1 VSAAELILASDRI
14 ITMAGGDDAG
24 AVAIAGGRIQ
34 GLLRR
39 DEIEAA
45 RGPDTQ
51 VRDVGA
57 RPVLPGFVDV
67 HAHSEVA
74 CRAAYGTVDCRAPEC
89 GKVDDVLEALRAGLE
104 DHRGGWLVGQGNLF
118 FDRKLAERRLPTREE
133 LDRVSRTVPIALRA
147 GGHVTVLNSAALADA
162 GIDAGYL
169 APTHSITGKPA
180 VERDRDGE
188 PTGVVKEMDNALPL
202 PHQDRETVKAAI
214 EEGIHTL
221 FTRNGVTT
229 IGEISET
236 TEGIECMDELA
247 AAGRLGARMRVYL
260 WAPGTLSLDE
270 ACSWQDHIRLSAGE
284 DHVRIQG
291 VKLFADGGYSAASAA
306 VKQPYVHTGGCHCGD
321 IALETEDVL
330 EALAKTRAAGLQL
343 AVHANGDRAQ
353 DWLSEIVAGAGGA
366 PEGRLRT
373 RIEHAGNFMP
383 DPAAGELWRR
393 AGILPVPQPVFL
405 YTFGDYF
412 ADYLGEYGTRGRFP
426 FARLL
431 SEGWPLSGS
440 SDVWVGSEREATNPM
455 FGVWCCVARRSYDG
469 NQIDPEQAI
478 SVEAALRMHTLDA
491 ALALGEEAERGSI
504 EPGKAAD
511 LVVLDRDPLSS
522 STDDLRTIRA
532 SEVYLGGREALGA
545 GRP

>member
-24 AVAIAGGRIQ
+24 AV
-34 GLLRR
+34 
-39 DEIEAA
+39 
-45 RGPDTQ
+45 TQ

-504 EPGKAAD
+504 QPGKAAD

-522 STDDLRTIRA
+522 STGDLRTIRA

>member
-1 VSAAELILASDRI
+1 MSAAELILASDRV
-14 ITMAGGDDAG
+14 ITMAGRDEAG
-24 AVAIAGGRIQ
+24 AVAIADGRIQ
-34 GLLRR
+34 GVLRR

-45 RGPDTQ
+45 RGPGTE

-89 GKVDDVLEALRAGLE
+89 GTVDDVLEALRAGLE

-147 GGHVTVLNSAALADA
+147 GGHVTVLSSAALADA
-162 GIDAGYL
+162 GIDAGYV
-169 APTHSITGKPA
+169 APTHSITGRPA
-180 VERDRDGE
+180 VERDAAGE

-202 PHQDRETVKAAI
+202 PHQDRDTVRAAI
-214 EEGIHTL
+214 EEGIHRL

-270 ACSWQDHIRLSAGE
+270 ACAWQDHIRLSAGDE
-284 DHVRIQG
+284 HVRIQG

-321 IALETEDVL
+321 IALETEDVV
-330 EALAKTRAAGLQL
+330 EALRKTRAAGLQL

-353 DWLSEIVAGAGGA
+353 DWLSEIVAGQGGA
-366 PEGRLRT
+366 PEGRMRT

-491 ALALGEEAERGSI
+491 ALALGEEGERGSI

-511 LVVLDRDPLSS
+511 LVVLDRDPLAS
-522 STDDLRTIRA
+522 STDDLRSIRA
-532 SEVYLGGREALGA
+532 SEVYLGGREVLGA
-545 GRP
+545 RRP